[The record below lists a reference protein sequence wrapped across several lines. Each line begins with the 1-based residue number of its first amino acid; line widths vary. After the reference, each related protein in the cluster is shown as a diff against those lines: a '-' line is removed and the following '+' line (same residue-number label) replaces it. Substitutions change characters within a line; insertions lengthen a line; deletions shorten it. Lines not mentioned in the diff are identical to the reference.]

1 MKQLLLLLLGW
12 VSLTASGAEYGALQA
27 DKSQLTFAYK
37 QMGVPMGGRFRK
49 FTANLVFDP
58 ARPTA
63 AQTQFEVELASID
76 TGLAEANDE
85 VLGKAWFNAKVHPTA
100 RFVSS
105 AVKVLGP
112 NRYEVTGQLTIK
124 GRTQE
129 VSAPF
134 TFTPSGNQG
143 TFEGAFTLKRLDF
156 AIGEG
161 AWTDVSAVANEVQIK
176 FQLVAAIAPARK
188 K

>member
-1 MKQLLLLLLGW
+1 MRLFCIA
-12 VSLTASGAEYGALQA
+12 LTLMSTLAHGAEYRTLQTEA
-27 DKSQLTFAYK
+27 SRLSFAYT
-37 QMGVPMGGRFRK
+37 QMGVPMDGRFRK

-85 VLGKAWFNAKVHPTA
+85 VLGKAWFNAKAHPTA

-161 AWTDVSAVANEVQIK
+161 AWADVSAVANEVRIK
-176 FQLVAAIAPARK
+176 FQLVAVSAPARK